1 MTYREMAMDAGC
13 TSEEEI
19 SQMAMMLD
27 AEDRQQWEDYWAEQT
42 QIDSMIE
49 EDWENLKRESEQ
61 ELHNERN
68 SELQMHGVD

>member
-19 SQMAMMLD
+19 AQMVQMLEWEEQMAYEEWCRQKWEEEMYYADM
-27 AEDRQQWEDYWAEQT
+27 AE
-42 QIDSMIE
+42 E
-49 EDWENLKRESEQ
+49 ELR
-61 ELHNERN
+61 NERN

>member
-19 SQMAMMLD
+19 YQMAMMLE
-27 AEDRQQWEDYWAEQT
+27 AEDRQQWEDYWAEQA
-42 QIDSMIE
+42 QIDAMTE
-49 EDWENLKRESEQ
+49 EDWENLKRESVQ